1 MKGWGDNIC
10 IWVWLV
16 FVFVSSG
23 ALECMTVNVKN
34 EANEKLGKTVM
45 PCPMRRVRGTREE
58 KQSLHLSTLIARFT
72 KKRIDRKVKV
82 FYFFC
87 QTKAKPNK
95 ARVGDVGV
103 RQQKA
108 LILEVNEAGAKSL
121 WPDIK
126 AFGDQ

>member
-1 MKGWGDNIC
+1 MLKMK
-10 IWVWLV
+10 VY
-16 FVFVSSG
+16 
-23 ALECMTVNVKN
+23 
-34 EANEKLGKTVM
+34 EKLGKTVV
-45 PCPMRRVRGTREE
+45 PCPMRRVRGAREE
-58 KQSLHLSTLIARFT
+58 TTLVDIICKVT

-95 ARVGDVGV
+95 ARVGDVRV

-108 LILEVNEAGAKSL
+108 LILEVKEVRAISVR
-121 WPDIK
+121 PDIK

>member
-1 MKGWGDNIC
+1 
-10 IWVWLV
+10 
-16 FVFVSSG
+16 
-23 ALECMTVNVKN
+23 
-34 EANEKLGKTVM
+34 
-45 PCPMRRVRGTREE
+45 MRRVRGTREE
-58 KQSLHLSTLIARFT
+58 NQSLHLSTLIARFT
-72 KKRIDRKVKV
+72 KKQVDRKVN
-82 FYFFC
+82 FFCFFC

-108 LILEVNEAGAKSL
+108 LILEVNEVRAISL

>member
-1 MKGWGDNIC
+1 MRVNEGLGDNIC

-34 EANEKLGKTVM
+34 EANEKLVKTVM

-72 KKRIDRKVKV
+72 KKQVDRKVKV
-82 FYFFC
+82 FLLLLSNKG
-87 QTKAKPNK
+87 QAQQSQSGRGGRATTKSIDL
-95 ARVGDVGV
+95 GG
-103 RQQKA
+103 Q
-108 LILEVNEAGAKSL
+108 
-121 WPDIK
+121 
-126 AFGDQ
+126 